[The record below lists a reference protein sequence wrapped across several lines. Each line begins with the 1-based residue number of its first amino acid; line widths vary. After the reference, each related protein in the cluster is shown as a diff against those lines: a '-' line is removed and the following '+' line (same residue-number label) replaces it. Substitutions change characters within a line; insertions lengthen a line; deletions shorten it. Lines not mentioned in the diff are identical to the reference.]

1 MDFFALAAK
10 RRTVRQFTADP
21 VARGDVEK
29 IIQAG
34 LMAPSPN
41 NSQPWRIAVI
51 TDRKLLE
58 RMKDAVEKKLA
69 GMFPNVSAE
78 AKARLDKVRTFST
91 MFVDAPVVLAVMA
104 KPYKAMIDK
113 VLEETTV
120 THEEM
125 NVLRMH
131 PDIQSV
137 GALVENMLLAATE
150 IGLGGCWVSGALVAS
165 EEIDEM
171 LKDKEYK
178 VQTLVAIGKP
188 AAKPSPK
195 EPLPLADHVT
205 WIA

>member
-10 RRTVRQFTADP
+10 RRSIRQFTTDP
-21 VARGDVEK
+21 VSRAEIEK
-29 IIQAG
+29 VIQAG

-41 NSQPWRIAVI
+41 NSQPWKIAVI
-51 TDRKLLE
+51 TNKKMLAG
-58 RMKDAVEKKLA
+58 MKDAVEKKLEA
-69 GMFPNVSAE
+69 MFPNVSAE
-78 AKARLDKVRTFST
+78 GKARLEKVRTFST

-113 VLEETTV
+113 VLDEGSV
-120 THEEM
+120 THDQM
-125 NVLRMH
+125 NMLRKY

-165 EEIDEM
+165 EAIDAV

-178 VQTLVAIGKP
+178 IQTMVVLGKP
-188 AAKPSPK
+188 LAKPTPK
-195 EPLPLADHVT
+195 EPLSLADHVT
-205 WIA
+205 WLS

>member
-21 VARGDVEK
+21 VARGDIEK

-41 NSQPWRIAVI
+41 NSQPWRIVVI
-51 TDRKLLE
+51 TDKKLLG

-78 AKARLDKVRTFST
+78 AKARLEKVRAFST

-131 PDIQSV
+131 PDIQS
-137 GALVENMLLAATE
+137 
-150 IGLGGCWVSGALVAS
+150 
-165 EEIDEM
+165 
-171 LKDKEYK
+171 
-178 VQTLVAIGKP
+178 
-188 AAKPSPK
+188 
-195 EPLPLADHVT
+195 
-205 WIA
+205 